1 MRVWVREM
9 FVKYQADRGTQ
20 LAAMIAYYALLAF
33 VPLIFLSVSLL
44 GLFGRADESTY
55 LVKELS
61 RMFPGSEVSTI
72 VRGVN
77 EIQDVSTAI
86 GLIGLALLLWAALGL
101 FGALESAFNIVYS
114 RPNRPFLHGKGLA
127 AALMIGLLVVLF
139 AGLIVASFGQNQL
152 SAHAPGVA
160 GNSVTAFLVSLAA
173 SSAASFAFLFVSYYL
188 LTNVPHTLRDVL
200 PGALAATVVLAL
212 TFQTLPLYLDLAQG
226 SPALQAFG
234 GPVILLVWL
243 YLMANVIVLGAE
255 HNRWISARKSHDFP
269 AGEALSESRS

>member
-1 MRVWVREM
+1 MRVWMREM

-61 RMFPGSEVSTI
+61 RMFPESSVSTI
-72 VRGVN
+72 VRAVN

-86 GLIGLALLLWAALGL
+86 GLIGLVLLLWAALGL
-101 FGALESAFNIVYS
+101 FGALESAFNIVYG
-114 RPNRPFLHGKGLA
+114 RPNRSFLRGKGLA
-127 AALMIGLLVVLF
+127 AGLMLGLLVVLF
-139 AGLIVASFGQNQL
+139 AGLIAASFGQNQL
-152 SAHAPGVA
+152 SRHAPGVT
-160 GNSVTAFLVSLAA
+160 GNSVAAFLLSVAA

-188 LTNVPHTLRDVL
+188 LTNVPHTPRDVL
-200 PGALAATVVLAL
+200 PGAVAATAVLAL

-255 HNRWISARKSHDFP
+255 HNWWIARRRAEVAEGLP
-269 AGEALSESRS
+269 GLA

>member
-1 MRVWVREM
+1 MRVWMREM

-33 VPLIFLSVSLL
+33 VPLIFLSVSVL

-72 VRGVN
+72 VRAVN
-77 EIQDVSTAI
+77 ELQDLSTAI

-101 FGALESAFNIVYS
+101 FGALESAFNIVYG
-114 RPNRPFLHGKGLA
+114 RPNRSFLHGKALA
-127 AALMIGLLVVLF
+127 AGLMIGLLVVLF
-139 AGLIVASFGQNQL
+139 AGLVVASFGQSQL
-152 SAHAPGVA
+152 SRHAPGLA
-160 GNSVTAFLVSLAA
+160 GSSATAFILSLAA
-173 SSAASFAFLFVSYYL
+173 SSVASFAFLFVSYYL
-188 LTNVPHTLRDVL
+188 LTNVPHTPRDVL
-200 PGALAATVVLAL
+200 PGAIAATVVLAL

-243 YLMANVIVLGAE
+243 YVMANVIVLGAE
-255 HNRWISARKSHDFP
+255 HNCWIARRRARLAEGLP
-269 AGEALSESRS
+269 GLA

>member
-1 MRVWVREM
+1 MMRAWVREM
-9 FVKYQADRGTQ
+9 FAKYQADRGTQ

-55 LVKELS
+55 LVRELS
-61 RMFPGSEVSTI
+61 RMFPESSVSTI
-72 VRGVN
+72 VRAVN

-101 FGALESAFNIVYS
+101 FGALESAFNIVYG
-114 RPNRPFLHGKGLA
+114 RPNRSFLRGKGVA

-139 AGLIVASFGQNQL
+139 AGLIAASFGQSQL
-152 SAHAPGVA
+152 SRHAPGVA
-160 GNSVTAFLVSLAA
+160 GNSVAALILSLAA
-173 SSAASFAFLFVSYYL
+173 SSAASFTFLFVSYYV
-188 LTNVPHTLRDVL
+188 LTNVPHTPRDVL
-200 PGALAATVVLAL
+200 PGAVAATAVLAL

-255 HNRWISARKSHDFP
+255 HNSWIARRRAQLAEGLP
-269 AGEALSESRS
+269 GLA